1 MQLQCA
7 QHTPLTPVI
16 LHGAGGR
23 VTVGDVAAKSGLTVA
38 QAEGAVRAL
47 AADMGATLKVSPDGD
62 LLYVFPSA
70 VRAQLAAKSW
80 RLRLAPALAKAGEA
94 AGWLSRVLFGAS
106 LLVSLAIV
114 VAAVTALSASSSND
128 SRDRGRRGGGGVSFG
143 ISPFSMFD
151 FYFWDTGY
159 MRRRRMMQ
167 NRSDSDPEDMGFLE
181 SVFSFVFGDGNPEEL
196 DSGSLDQR
204 RWRAVGD
211 VITSSRGVVTAEQLA
226 PLLDLPPG
234 GAQPEDESYVLPA
247 LVQFNGVPEVSPEG
261 HILYRFPDLAKT
273 ATQTAAKRARATSSR
288 AVTLQERRR
297 VLTKAP
303 PSNIALTL
311 LLGAANA
318 FGVYQLGAMMSNPVI
333 AAQASR
339 EVLAWV
345 STLLPGLQLYAAS
358 FFLIPAARFLTLQ
371 VENAGVERRNAAR
384 AAAAQLLQR
393 PEVQAKLK
401 EASQKAGLQVFDDT
415 KAVFSTSDADAKPGI
430 DAELADFDA
439 RLNRS
444 SGKPTERRN

>member
-1 MQLQCA
+1 M
-7 QHTPLTPVI
+7 
-16 LHGAGGR
+16 
-23 VTVGDVAAKSGLTVA
+23 
-38 QAEGAVRAL
+38 
-47 AADMGATLKVSPDGD
+47 
-62 LLYVFPSA
+62 
-70 VRAQLAAKSW
+70 
-80 RLRLAPALAKAGEA
+80 
-94 AGWLSRVLFGAS
+94 
-106 LLVSLAIV
+106 
-114 VAAVTALSASSSND
+114 
-128 SRDRGRRGGGGVSFG
+128 
-143 ISPFSMFD
+143 
-151 FYFWDTGY
+151 
-159 MRRRRMMQ
+159 
-167 NRSDSDPEDMGFLE
+167 
-181 SVFSFVFGDGNPEEL
+181 
-196 DSGSLDQR
+196 
-204 RWRAVGD
+204 
-211 VITSSRGVVTAEQLA
+211 
-226 PLLDLPPG
+226 
-234 GAQPEDESYVLPA
+234 
-247 LVQFNGVPEVSPEG
+247 
-261 HILYRFPDLAKT
+261 
-273 ATQTAAKRARATSSR
+273 
-288 AVTLQERRR
+288 
-297 VLTKAP
+297 
-303 PSNIALTL
+303 